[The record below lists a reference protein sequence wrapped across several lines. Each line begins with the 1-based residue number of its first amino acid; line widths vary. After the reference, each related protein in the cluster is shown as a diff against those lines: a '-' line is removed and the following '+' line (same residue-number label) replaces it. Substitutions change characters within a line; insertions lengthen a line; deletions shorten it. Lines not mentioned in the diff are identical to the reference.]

1 MFCHINWYI
10 VTSMVR
16 EHTAFAFRVKQLK
29 RWVHLDCLTL
39 KVTALCFFTNINA
52 TSQHGIRIRSVLHVR
67 CAYLFQSQWRKSFMS
82 FTYTE
87 HEILHNYGN
96 SLTFADNNMEE
107 INEDVK
113 TY

>member
-1 MFCHINWYI
+1 
-10 VTSMVR
+10 
-16 EHTAFAFRVKQLK
+16 
-29 RWVHLDCLTL
+29 
-39 KVTALCFFTNINA
+39 
-52 TSQHGIRIRSVLHVR
+52 
-67 CAYLFQSQWRKSFMS
+67 MS